1 MCIFLIKIVSTFVVV
16 MMKYIFFIS
25 LGIFLMLGVSSVPN
39 KDLQEFRS
47 AIGTI
52 ATESLSLASKISIQ
66 EVCKKD
72 YQLKE
77 NSHSGRYSYETGD
90 GVLAN
95 SLLSRSYFI
104 PKTLKI
110 TPSSAAIQILSSFK
124 TQLPEEKWTAFSYE
138 TNSTKH
144 SYRYYTYTLGR
155 ILI

>member
-1 MCIFLIKIVSTFVVV
+1 

-25 LGIFLMLGVSSVPN
+25 LGLFLMLGVSSVPN
-39 KDLQEFRS
+39 KDLQGVRS
-47 AIGTI
+47 TIGTI
-52 ATESLSLASKISIQ
+52 ATESLSHASKISIQ

-77 NSHSGRYSYETGD
+77 DSHYGRYSYETGD

-95 SLLSRSYFI
+95 SLLSRSYFT

-110 TPSSAAIQILSSFK
+110 TPSSAVIQILSAFK

-138 TNSTKH
+138 INPLKY
-144 SYRYYTYTLGR
+144 SYRYYIYTLGR
-155 ILI
+155 MLI